1 MIIHVNSTNRG
12 GRKKKNMTPSFQCS
26 FTVLSRACN
35 ALICPRKIS
44 SPLVKPL
51 EGFFRRC
58 VLIRMT
64 CALTIGCYELHTWAV
79 TFSILRPKRDTQYYI
94 VTEQTHSQRATDW
107 SFSAVWEPW
116 RDPVCRNKRGVE
128 FIYSVRRSSYSHM
141 DRPTVISLDC
151 TAPNK
156 SAPALTGLFLT
167 CCETM
172 M

>member
-1 MIIHVNSTNRG
+1 
-12 GRKKKNMTPSFQCS
+12 MTPSFQCS